1 MNRIHRTLWSLATRS
16 WQAVPETAKTAG
28 KKSFKASAPGV
39 VASVVL
45 SIAFTGGVGAQS
57 PPAINQLPMGGTV
70 VRGAAT
76 IQQTAN
82 AQAATMTVNQSSQR
96 AVVNWNTFN
105 IGSAASVNFVQ
116 PNAQAVTLNRVN
128 DSNPSQ
134 IFGRMT
140 SNGQV
145 VLTNANG
152 VYFAPGSSVDVGG
165 ITATTHSISD
175 DNFMSGNSV
184 FERNGATGK
193 VVNGGSI
200 NAALG
205 GYVALLA
212 PEVQNTG
219 VVVARAG
226 TVAMASGE
234 LITLN
239 IDGSGGLAGI
249 VTTPSTISS
258 LVENKHAVQAPDG
271 QIILSAV
278 ALSKLQTGI
287 VKNSGSLEVN
297 SLVSKG
303 GKIYLEANDITL
315 SSTSKLEAKGPT
327 GGGTVLVGGDWQGSG
342 DLRQATQVTMQAGAT
357 IDASATGKGDGG
369 KVVLWSDV
377 TNADSVTHVQGSIQA
392 QAGPQGGNGGQVETS
407 GHLLHIDGIQV
418 STQAPKG
425 QSGAWLL
432 DPTDFTIAA
441 AGGDMTGTRLGELL
455 LNNDITIQTGTGT
468 NTATSYFGTSGTA
481 GNINVND
488 AVSWSSHKLTLAAS
502 NNIYIND
509 VMTATSTASLAL
521 NYGQG
526 AVAAANTSVIK
537 TKLGSN
543 NSWTGKINLPA
554 GTANFTTKQGS
565 NGAVKTYTV
574 ITALGAEGSR
584 TNSDLQ
590 GIYNG
595 GIAIIGSYVLGADID
610 ASVTSTWNTGSGFLP
625 IALNSDL
632 TGSNFT
638 GVFDGL
644 GHTISHL
651 FINRT
656 ATNDVGLFRYLNAA
670 KVQNL
675 GLTDVNMTGGTYV
688 GAVAGLY
695 QNSAQVSTSMI
706 NNIFTTGQVTATSVT
721 GYAGGMVGYMQNF
734 GKITNSYSQATIS
747 APSTVGGLVGAV
759 DGQSIVST
767 SYATGNVSAT
777 AATAINAGGLVGLIG
792 GSTITDNYALGNVS
806 GYQKVGGLI
815 GVVVVSATGN
825 TTLARNYASGA
836 VTGNASKAFSIAGV
850 IGGNGLAA
858 SVSDTQFVF
867 SDNYWNTQTTGQSVG
882 FGISNVGQTSSQ
894 TAFTGLTSA
903 QMQLKASFSGF
914 DFQTTP
920 VWTMP
925 VSGSPVLCAFQ
936 SVCGIVPIYVLP
948 TSSQSSTYGTAPT
961 LSYCYSSSAASC
973 VLVSYTGIPG
983 TTQSFDLTGGVVSKT
998 ENVSGGI
1005 TGTLALTSN
1014 PSIASSGLVNTS
1026 NAGTYALTLTPSLTL
1041 TGYSFSAGN
1050 AVNYTINKAN
1060 LTQVSANKVYD
1071 GLSTV
1076 GYAQLSNITGVLGQS
1091 FTATAGSAVISD
1103 ANVATASKTLTDLSG
1118 LTLTSSTGGLAAN
1131 YNLSSALPTGGN
1143 NAVTITPKTLT
1154 VGGLSAPASRVYD
1167 ATLVAS
1173 VSGTPTLLAAEAAGT
1188 GTSSDG
1194 KIYTGDAL
1202 TFNGSATGSYN
1213 SKDVASANTV
1223 TFAGLTSSNSNYALN
1238 LGSQAATI
1246 TPKTLTVS
1254 GLSAPASR
1262 VYDATLVAS
1271 VSGTPTLLAAEAAGT
1286 GTSSDGKI
1294 YTGDALTF
1302 NGSATGSYNSK
1313 DVASANTVTFAGL
1326 TSSNGNYA
1334 LNLGTQAAAITPA
1347 DLALQGV
1354 SVLNKTYNGNRVALL
1369 DGVAAVT
1376 PLSGDVVSVNAAG
1389 AGGQFND
1396 KNVATGKPVTV
1407 SGFTLAGA
1415 DAGNYAVVQ
1424 PVGLTADITKADLQ
1438 VAGVI
1443 AQNKTYDATVSAT
1456 LGGVASVN
1464 ALAGDVVSLG
1474 GNTAAV
1480 FSDKNVGNAKAVTA
1494 SGYSLTGSD
1503 AGNYN
1508 VLQPSGLTANIARA
1522 ALTIS
1527 GITVDNK
1534 TYDANTSATV
1544 NAANASKTGLFSQ
1557 DVVTLNVS
1565 GTFADKNVGAA
1576 KTVNLVSRYGGADA
1590 GNYNITDQST
1600 ATANITKAPLTLA
1613 ADNVT
1618 KIFGNPNPAL
1628 TVSVRG
1634 LVGGETLATSG
1645 ITGAPSAT
1653 TSATVSTS
1661 PGSELIVPTIG
1672 TLAASNYAF
1681 TTYVNGALTIRA
1693 IAALSDTEVA
1703 NLIGAQLSS
1712 LSSIQLGSFSTS
1724 QLQMFSANHLAALA
1738 LSQIAGLTG
1747 TQIGSLNN
1755 RQIQGI
1761 TPLQLMQFS
1770 ADQVTSFTADQVN
1783 AMTVPQLEA
1792 LFATQ
1797 VTALLPSQ
1805 LTALTPS
1812 QVKTLTSKASIT
1824 WSDDQILS
1832 LSPSQI
1838 TAISPSYLGRMSLP
1852 VLSSL
1857 SDAQLQALT
1866 PEQIAQ
1872 IAPAQFTAFSPQQ
1885 ILAMTLAQVQN
1896 LTPEQLSTFTSAQ
1909 IASLSSAEIASFDA
1923 LQLAAIGIYP
1933 KVPDAVMETAA
1944 NSAPSP
1950 TPSPTL
1956 PSETAKAFEP
1966 AIPVMTAVS
1975 APTVV
1980 VNALPE
1986 LAPVNSSVQAPA
1998 PTQQSALSVRPS
2010 QSLAPTPARS
2020 GVLAITILTG
2030 TESKPTTTGVAFEQ
2044 DVENISLRDAPA
2056 PAVPPMS
2063 DKMDLKDK
2071 LTTFTV
2077 VAAQGGRVEFQG
2089 SVVNNR
2095 IIIVAPSEVAKSVA
2109 RNEMKLVLTAAVTS
2123 LGQESRI
2130 ILANIEGVLLDL
2142 R

>member
-1 MNRIHRTLWSLATRS
+1 MNHIYRTLWSVATQS

-28 KKSFKASAPGV
+28 KKSKSAAGGV
-39 VASVVL
+39 IASVAL
-45 SIAFTGGVGAQS
+45 SFSLTGGANAQA
-57 PPAINQLPMGGTV
+57 PPAINQLPTGGSV
-70 VRGAAT
+70 VRGTAT
-76 IQQTAN
+76 IQQTAT
-82 AQAATMTVNQSSQR
+82 AQAAAMTVNQTSQR

-116 PNAQAVTLNRVN
+116 PNAQAVTLNRVS
-128 DSNPSQ
+128 DANPSQ

-140 SNGQV
+140 ANGQV

-152 VYFAPGSSVDVGG
+152 IYFAPSSSVDVGA
-165 ITATTHSISD
+165 ITATTHSITD
-175 DNFMSGNSV
+175 DNFMSGKYV

-193 VVNGGSI
+193 II
-200 NAALG
+200 NEGNITAALA

-441 AGGDMTGTRLGELL
+441 AGGDMTGTRLGDLL

-468 NTATSYFGTSGTA
+468 NTDTSYFGTSGTA

-595 GIAIIGSYVLGADID
+595 GIAIFGSYVLGADID

-656 ATNDVGLFRYLNAA
+656 ATNYVGLFRYLNAA

-675 GLTDVNMTGGTYV
+675 GLTDVNMTGGIYV

-695 QNSAQVSTSMI
+695 QNNAQVSTSMI
-706 NNIFTTGQVTATSVT
+706 NNVFTTGQVTATSAT
-721 GYAGGMVGYMQNF
+721 GYAGGMVGWMQNF

-777 AATAINAGGLVGLIG
+777 AANAINAGGLVGQIG

-850 IGGNGLAA
+850 IGGNGVAA

-1246 TPKTLTVS
+1246 TP
-1254 GLSAPASR
+1254 
-1262 VYDATLVAS
+1262 
-1271 VSGTPTLLAAEAAGT
+1271 
-1286 GTSSDGKI
+1286 
-1294 YTGDALTF
+1294 
-1302 NGSATGSYNSK
+1302 
-1313 DVASANTVTFAGL
+1313 
-1326 TSSNGNYA
+1326 
-1334 LNLGTQAAAITPA
+1334 A

-1474 GNTAAV
+1474 GNAAAV

-1628 TVSVRG
+1628 TVSVR
-1634 LVGGETLATSG
+1634 VGRRRNAGNFG
-1645 ITGAPSAT
+1645 HHR
-1653 TSATVSTS
+1653 
-1661 PGSELIVPTIG
+1661 
-1672 TLAASNYAF
+1672 
-1681 TTYVNGALTIRA
+1681 RA
-1693 IAALSDTEVA
+1693 KC
-1703 NLIGAQLSS
+1703 
-1712 LSSIQLGSFSTS
+1712 
-1724 QLQMFSANHLAALA
+1724 
-1738 LSQIAGLTG
+1738 
-1747 TQIGSLNN
+1747 NN
-1755 RQIQGI
+1755 KRDREHQSR
-1761 TPLQLMQFS
+1761 FR
-1770 ADQVTSFTADQVN
+1770 AHR
-1783 AMTVPQLEA
+1783 
-1792 LFATQ
+1792 
-1797 VTALLPSQ
+1797 
-1805 LTALTPS
+1805 
-1812 QVKTLTSKASIT
+1812 
-1824 WSDDQILS
+1824 SDDRHLGCIELCLHHLRERCIDNSRHCS
-1832 LSPSQI
+1832 L
-1838 TAISPSYLGRMSLP
+1838 
-1852 VLSSL
+1852 
-1857 SDAQLQALT
+1857 
-1866 PEQIAQ
+1866 E
-1872 IAPAQFTAFSPQQ
+1872 
-1885 ILAMTLAQVQN
+1885 
-1896 LTPEQLSTFTSAQ
+1896 
-1909 IASLSSAEIASFDA
+1909 
-1923 LQLAAIGIYP
+1923 
-1933 KVPDAVMETAA
+1933 
-1944 NSAPSP
+1944 
-1950 TPSPTL
+1950 
-1956 PSETAKAFEP
+1956 
-1966 AIPVMTAVS
+1966 
-1975 APTVV
+1975 
-1980 VNALPE
+1980 
-1986 LAPVNSSVQAPA
+1986 
-1998 PTQQSALSVRPS
+1998 
-2010 QSLAPTPARS
+2010 
-2020 GVLAITILTG
+2020 
-2030 TESKPTTTGVAFEQ
+2030 
-2044 DVENISLRDAPA
+2044 
-2056 PAVPPMS
+2056 
-2063 DKMDLKDK
+2063 
-2071 LTTFTV
+2071 
-2077 VAAQGGRVEFQG
+2077 
-2089 SVVNNR
+2089 
-2095 IIIVAPSEVAKSVA
+2095 
-2109 RNEMKLVLTAAVTS
+2109 
-2123 LGQESRI
+2123 
-2130 ILANIEGVLLDL
+2130 
-2142 R
+2142 

>member
-1 MNRIHRTLWSLATRS
+1 MNHIYRTLWSVATQS

-28 KKSFKASAPGV
+28 KKSKSAAGGV
-39 VASVVL
+39 IASVAL
-45 SIAFTGGVGAQS
+45 SFSLTGGANAQA
-57 PPAINQLPMGGTV
+57 PPAINQLPTGGSV
-70 VRGAAT
+70 VRGTAT
-76 IQQTAN
+76 IQQTAT
-82 AQAATMTVNQSSQR
+82 AQAAAMTVNQTSQR

-116 PNAQAVTLNRVN
+116 PNAQAVTLNRVS
-128 DSNPSQ
+128 DANPSQ

-140 SNGQV
+140 ANGQV

-152 VYFAPGSSVDVGG
+152 IYFAPSSSVDVGA
-165 ITATTHSISD
+165 ITATTHSITD
-175 DNFMSGNSV
+175 DNFMSGKYV

-193 VVNGGSI
+193 II
-200 NAALG
+200 NEGNITAALA

-441 AGGDMTGTRLGELL
+441 AGGDMTGTRLGDLL

-468 NTATSYFGTSGTA
+468 NTDTSYFGTSGTA

-595 GIAIIGSYVLGADID
+595 GIAIFGSYVLGADID

-656 ATNDVGLFRYLNAA
+656 ATNYVGLFRYLNAA

-675 GLTDVNMTGGTYV
+675 GLTDVNMTGGIYV

-695 QNSAQVSTSMI
+695 QNNAQVSTSMI
-706 NNIFTTGQVTATSVT
+706 NNVFTTGQVTATSAT
-721 GYAGGMVGYMQNF
+721 GYAGGMVGWMQNF

-777 AATAINAGGLVGLIG
+777 AANAINAGGLVGQIG

-850 IGGNGLAA
+850 IGGNGVAA

-1246 TPKTLTVS
+1246 TP
-1254 GLSAPASR
+1254 
-1262 VYDATLVAS
+1262 
-1271 VSGTPTLLAAEAAGT
+1271 
-1286 GTSSDGKI
+1286 
-1294 YTGDALTF
+1294 
-1302 NGSATGSYNSK
+1302 
-1313 DVASANTVTFAGL
+1313 
-1326 TSSNGNYA
+1326 
-1334 LNLGTQAAAITPA
+1334 A

-1474 GNTAAV
+1474 GNAAAV

-1738 LSQIAGLTG
+1738 PSQIAGLTG

>member
-1223 TFAGLTSSNSNYALN
+1223 TFAGLTSSN
-1238 LGSQAATI
+1238 
-1246 TPKTLTVS
+1246 
-1254 GLSAPASR
+1254 
-1262 VYDATLVAS
+1262 
-1271 VSGTPTLLAAEAAGT
+1271 
-1286 GTSSDGKI
+1286 
-1294 YTGDALTF
+1294 
-1302 NGSATGSYNSK
+1302 
-1313 DVASANTVTFAGL
+1313 
-1326 TSSNGNYA
+1326 GNYA